1 MNKYLLMASLLCVLS
16 ACPSNVAQSVNVSIS
31 PELLENLQGAR
42 GGATTG
48 EPKPPTPSATPT
60 GSPSVV
66 PSALPSVV
74 PSAVPGVDDQTR
86 AAIVQMISENAT
98 ALNQENYDA
107 YIATVHPGS
116 GLRDQMTQLFFYL
129 VEFETQYFIENVTV
143 LNQSEDRASVRVQQR
158 ISDVGGVVSSS
169 IIYDLARDG
178 SRWKIFAV
186 RQDQGF

>member
-1 MNKYLLMASLLCVLS
+1 MKKHLLMASLLFVLS

-42 GGATTG
+42 GATTTG
-48 EPKPPTPSATPT
+48 EPKPPAPSATPT
-60 GSPSVV
+60 DS

-74 PSAVPGVDDQTR
+74 PSAAPGVDDQTR

-143 LNQSEDRASVRVQQR
+143 LNQSDDRASVRVQQR

-169 IIYDLARDG
+169 IIYDLAKDG
-178 SRWKIFAV
+178 ARWKIFAL